1 MKTKYLPCIIFPLS
15 GTMILVSGGIF
26 AGLYIKGT
34 LSGGPLALSLFIGAG
49 AFVVTTAI
57 NGLLTASTVSIFSSL
72 ALATGC
78 AAMTGGFSK
87 VVTAAVLFV
96 ASQFESDLV
105 ICVPIALAGAL
116 LGILMLGAIV
126 AAALG
131 IEKIDQ
137 ALELDQ
143 TEEEAIPLPQHQLG

>member
-1 MKTKYLPCIIFPLS
+1 MKTKLLPFIIFLS
-15 GTMILVSGGIF
+15 ATIITTCASFL
-26 AGLYIKGT
+26 AGQTINGT
-34 LSGGPLALSLFIGAG
+34 LSGGPLALSLFIGAV

-57 NGLLTASTVSIFSSL
+57 NGLLTASTVSLLSSL

-78 AAMTGGFSK
+78 AAMTAGLSK

-96 ASQFESDLV
+96 ASQVESDVV

-143 TEEEAIPLPQHQLG
+143 TEEEAIPLPQRQVG

>member
-1 MKTKYLPCIIFPLS
+1 MKKFLPFIIFPLS
-15 GTMILVSGGIF
+15 GTMIFVCGGIF

-34 LSGGPLALSLFIGAG
+34 LSGGPLALSLFIGAV

-57 NGLLTASTVSIFSSL
+57 NGLLTASTVSLLSSL
-72 ALATGC
+72 ALTTGC
-78 AAMTGGFSK
+78 TAMTAGFTK

-96 ASQFESDLV
+96 ASQVESDVV
-105 ICVPIALAGAL
+105 ICVPIALTGAL

-143 TEEEAIPLPQHQLG
+143 AEEEAIPLPQHQLG

>member
-1 MKTKYLPCIIFPLS
+1 MT
-15 GTMILVSGGIF
+15 
-26 AGLYIKGT
+26 AGFT
-34 LSGGPLALSLFIGAG
+34 
-49 AFVVTTAI
+49 
-57 NGLLTASTVSIFSSL
+57 
-72 ALATGC
+72 
-78 AAMTGGFSK
+78 K

-96 ASQFESDLV
+96 ASQVESDVV
-105 ICVPIALAGAL
+105 ICVPIALTGAL

-143 TEEEAIPLPQHQLG
+143 AEEEAIPLPQHQLG